1 MVESSMTNRSLNT
14 VYSKPTMR
22 RRYEVWFVRLM
33 LADGGGAWWFR
44 YLLINLGRPGGGGCP
59 GNPHGWPVQVWAIWF
74 PKNDKPQSF
83 IRGFPRDNLSL
94 SQPGAAPFHFQIQDN
109 RIGEDACA
117 GRVEAGG
124 HAVTWDLNYRST
136 FGVTVSNVGWIGFA
150 RTPHANAVFDGGI
163 SLDGRTFQGKPL
175 GYGVQGHNCGFR
187 HRHSWNWA
195 HAIFLN
201 RESNQISSFEAL
213 EYEMPFGLRFKK
225 ALLWHGGTLYVFR
238 KMKEIVRHRENL
250 QWMFHC
256 SNPNDGSRLIADIDG
271 RGHSLHRLPYLKTD
285 CSSTF
290 KVANNSLA
298 RCSLYLFRRGNRTEQ
313 MSTDGG
319 AAIEMVGE

>member
-1 MVESSMTNRSLNT
+1 MSNRSLNA

-44 YLLINLGRPGGGGCP
+44 YLLMNRGRPGGGGCS
-59 GNPHGWPVQVWAIWF
+59 GNPHGMPVQVWATWF
-74 PKNDKPQSF
+74 PKNDKPRSF
-83 IRGFPRDNLSL
+83 IQGFPRDKLSL
-94 SQPGAAPFHFQIQDN
+94 SRPAAAPFHFQIRDN

-117 GRVEAGG
+117 GRLEAGG

-150 RTPHANAVFDGGI
+150 RTPHADAVFSGKI

-201 RESNQISSFEAL
+201 RDSSEISSFEAL

-225 ALLWHGGTLYVFR
+225 ALLRHARKLYTFR
-238 KMKEIVRHRENL
+238 EIQELSRDRERL
-250 QWMFHC
+250 QWIFQC
-256 SNPNDGSRLIADIDG
+256 WNPEDRTRLTAILDG
-271 RGHSLHRLPYLKTD
+271 RGPSLHRLPYLKTD
-285 CSSTF
+285 CSQTF
-290 KVANNSLA
+290 EVANNSLA
-298 RCSLYLFRRGNRTEQ
+298 RCTLVLIREDNTLEQ
-313 MSTDGG
+313 LSTDGG
-319 AAIEMVGE
+319 VAVEMVGE